1 MGAQGVELQKTIGLA
16 ALTVIISWMAL
27 VMGGLLVG
35 GGTLAQAL
43 STDPEVISLA
53 TSMLIVVAAMQIADG
68 MQGTMLGACR
78 GMMDNLVPVAI
89 TMFSY
94 WVIALPIGYLLG
106 FVLGFGPNGVWIGYG
121 MGLAV
126 AATAVTVRFFG
137 KVKD

>member
-1 MGAQGVELQKTIGLA
+1 ADQRKRLKTIGLA

-27 VMGGLLVG
+27 VMGGLLLG

-78 GMMDNLVPVAI
+78 GMMDTLVPVAI